1 MQRELHPVRTTSC
14 CETRRVSRQ
23 HRMSPRS
30 FMPSKGRWRSRAWA
44 GARANLLAVDLDQLA
59 HVFTAMARLVKALAF
74 GPRPP
79 DPGLDHPAAQR
90 LARDPHIVAVR
101 ELLGSQ
107 GWAEIRIM
115 LAHQG
120 DGLVAQNIRQAI

>member
-1 MQRELHPVRTTSC
+1 VVL
-14 CETRRVSRQ
+14 
-23 HRMSPRS
+23 
-30 FMPSKGRWRSRAWA
+30 A
-44 GARANLLAVDLDQLA
+44 AVDLDQLA

-79 DPGLDHPAAQR
+79 DPGLDHPGAQR

-107 GWAEIRIM
+107 GGPKSA
-115 LAHQG
+115 
-120 DGLVAQNIRQAI
+120 